1 MADERTGSWEKK
13 NGGLGDEVRRCWRSV
28 ERVEEE
34 LAEEQ
39 QGLPGLVG
47 QLVAQMKGERGVRL
61 GGEMKGVDWT
71 GIEGLAGSEV
81 ELLGPD
87 LGSGCVGGR
96 GELGAEECNRVT
108 PH

>member
-13 NGGLGDEVRRCWRSV
+13 NGGLGDEVKRRWRSA
-28 ERVEEE
+28 EQVEEE

-39 QGLPGLVG
+39 QGLLGLGG
-47 QLVAQMKGERGVRL
+47 QLVAQMKGERGVRV

-71 GIEGLAGSEV
+71 GTEGQEGSEV
-81 ELLGPD
+81 ELLGPE
-87 LGSGCVGGR
+87 LGSGCAGGQ